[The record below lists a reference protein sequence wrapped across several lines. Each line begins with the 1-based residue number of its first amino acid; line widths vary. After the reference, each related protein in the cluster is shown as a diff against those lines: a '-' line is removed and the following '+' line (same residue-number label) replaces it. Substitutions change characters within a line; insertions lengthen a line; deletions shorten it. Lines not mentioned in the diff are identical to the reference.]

1 MNKYIDSF
9 SHYKILIVISFL
21 VNALGL
27 SNDIFNGDSALY
39 ASISKNMAFSND
51 FIHLNAV
58 IQSNWIDKPHFS
70 FWIWAIFIKVFGN
83 NNLGFKLPV
92 LLSFIT
98 LLRYCFLFSKK
109 YYGRESALISTLI
122 LSTSLHII
130 ISNND
135 VRIDIFLITFM
146 MIAIYHFQQFLE
158 KNQILHFIFAC
169 IATSVAIMTKGIFVI
184 APIGMSIL
192 CYYYFQNQLKNI
204 FKPIWLLAILLVVVG
219 ITPALYALK
228 IQFETYGNNLIL
240 GQEASNYL
248 KFFFWDS
255 QFGRFNSNLGQLESK
270 GDVFFYFHTL
280 LWVFAPWTIL
290 LFKSFFIKQNPLKEY
305 ITLSC
310 FGILFIIL
318 SFSKTQLSH
327 HALILLPFL
336 SIILASLLTS
346 HDIKPS
352 HRIVNKIQVPLLL
365 LICVFSIYFSHILTG
380 EIALKFILLIFTL
393 ILALIWLYFSKISNK
408 IISFT
413 AIIGLFLGV
422 YLNSVAYPEI
432 LNYQAGRQAAE
443 YLVQH
448 NNQEKVK
455 NLFGNIALLNFY
467 YPKTIFNID
476 SIPSNYPHKDGK
488 YILYTSDYGI
498 SELQS
503 KHIDFKVLKELEDYR
518 TTVLK
523 RDFLIKERRNSV
535 LQKFYLIEI
544 NP

>member
-1 MNKYIDSF
+1 MNKNIDSF
-9 SHYKILIVISFL
+9 LHYKILIVVSVL

-39 ASISKNMAFSND
+39 ASIAKNMAFSND

-58 IQSNWIDKPHFS
+58 VQSNWIDKPHFS
-70 FWIWAIFIKVFGN
+70 FWIWALFIKVFGN

-92 LLSFIT
+92 LLSFIV
-98 LLRYCFLFSKK
+98 LLRYSFLFCRK

-146 MIAIYHFQQFLE
+146 MMSIYHFHLYLE
-158 KNQILHFIFAC
+158 KNQISQLLIAC
-169 IATSVAIMTKGIFVI
+169 IATSVAIMTKGIFII

-192 CYYYFQNQLKNI
+192 SYYYFQNQLKNI
-204 FKPIWLLAILLVVVG
+204 FKPIWLLAIILVMIG

-228 IQFETYGNNLIL
+228 IQFDTYGNNLIL

-255 QFGRFNSNLGQLESK
+255 QFGRFKSNLGQLESK

-290 LFKSFFIKQNPLKEY
+290 LFKYFFIKKNPLKEY
-305 ITLSC
+305 VTLSC
-310 FGILFIIL
+310 FVILFIIL
-318 SFSKTQLSH
+318 SCSKTQLSH

-346 HDIKPS
+346 PDFKPS
-352 HRIVNKIQVPLLL
+352 HSKLNKIQVFVLLV
-365 LICVFSIYFSHILTG
+365 ICSFFIYFSQILTG
-380 EIALKFILLIFTL
+380 EIALKL
-393 ILALIWLYFSKISNK
+393 ILSIIILIAAFIWLYQSKISNK

-413 AIIGLFLGV
+413 AIIGIFLGV
-422 YLNSVAYPEI
+422 FLNTVAYPEI
-432 LNYQAGRQAAE
+432 LNYQAGSQAAR
-443 YLVQH
+443 YLEKI

-476 SIPSNYPHKDGK
+476 SIPINNEK

-498 SELQS
+498 GEL
-503 KHIDFKVLKELEDYR
+503 KNKNLDFKILQELSDYR

-523 RDFLIKERRNSV
+523 KDFLIKEKRSSV
-535 LQKFYLIEI
+535 LQKFYLIEV